1 MPPLPH
7 PSETVRNR
15 VILLLLTLAAV
26 VGNPRAARAQEPPP
40 LPRVVVDLHG
50 AVAGFPNTELLAL
63 SRGLVLA
70 ELPGRAFGGDL
81 GVHVYPFRFRAI
93 TFGFGGR
100 LASLRAR
107 QSAGTQAAGSVRGVT
122 ERFTYLGP
130 QLSFNFG
137 TGAGWSYL
145 SGGIA
150 GSTWS
155 VVPDGRAPLPP
166 DEERLKTI
174 DYGGGARWFA
184 RPHLAFSV
192 DVRFYAVNPSSPA
205 AGLPGGPRTTLFVV
219 GAGVSLK

>member
-1 MPPLPH
+1 LPNTLE
-7 PSETVRNR
+7 SLRNR
-15 VILLLLTLAAV
+15 AIPFLCTLAL
-26 VGNPRAARAQEPPP
+26 VGTPRATGAQEPPP
-40 LPRVVVDLHG
+40 IPRVVVDLHG
-50 AVAGFPNTELLAL
+50 VLAGFPDDEALAL
-63 SRGLVLA
+63 SRGLSLA
-70 ELPGRAFGGDL
+70 ELAGRGLGGAF

-100 LASLRAR
+100 LASLRAS
-107 QSAGTQAAGSVRGVT
+107 QDPGPQAAPGSVRPVS
-122 ERFTYLGP
+122 ERLTSLGP

-145 SGGIA
+145 SGGIS

-155 VVPDGRAPLPP
+155 VVADGSLPLPP
-166 DEERLKTI
+166 DRERLKTI

-184 RPHLAFSV
+184 KPHLAFSF
-192 DVRFYAVNPSSPA
+192 DLRFYAVNPRSPG